1 VTFYSSLDKRTKRQP
16 TKKEGSFV
24 YLSQRITECFR
35 IKEKQKKKLLK
46 GDLNLF
52 LLLVVVKRINEEVK
66 ENSVK
71 KEGIEKSKKKL
82 LKFLMVKGK
91 K

>member
-1 VTFYSSLDKRTKRQP
+1 
-16 TKKEGSFV
+16 
-24 YLSQRITECFR
+24 
-35 IKEKQKKKLLK
+35 
-46 GDLNLF
+46 
-52 LLLVVVKRINEEVK
+52 LLVVVKRINEEVK